1 TTPSTTRD
9 TSSTSEN
16 KSPSAT
22 SDTSNASEIITPLT
36 KREPSQRENTQH
48 AKENSENS
56 QSLASKK
63 LPKTGT
69 KKSTLVVWTGILFII
84 IALVTLKKNR
94 KYRV

>member
-1 TTPSTTRD
+1 TTPSATRD
-9 TSSTSEN
+9 TSSTS
-16 KSPSAT
+16 KV
-22 SDTSNASEIITPLT
+22 IKPLT
-36 KREPSQRENTQH
+36 KREPSQRENIQH
-48 AKENSENS
+48 AKENSRNS

-69 KKSTLVVWTGILFII
+69 KKSTLLVSTGILFII